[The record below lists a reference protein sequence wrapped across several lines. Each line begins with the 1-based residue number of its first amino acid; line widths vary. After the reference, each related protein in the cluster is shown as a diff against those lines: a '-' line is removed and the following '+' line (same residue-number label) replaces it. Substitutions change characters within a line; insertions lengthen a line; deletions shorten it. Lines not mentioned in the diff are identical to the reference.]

1 MPVWEIDET
10 HLTAAR
16 ELARRHLILTPLV
29 PAPALGRRV
38 YLKLE
43 TEQHTGSF
51 KVRGA
56 LACIASRQDDAS
68 QPVYAASAG
77 NHGLGVAWASRLL
90 GRSAT
95 IFVPKNAPMVK
106 RNGIAAL
113 GARVV
118 VTEHPGYDATE
129 RVARAA
135 AEADGAW
142 FLSPWDD
149 PWVAAGNGG
158 TVGLEILEALPE
170 VATIVAPV
178 GGGGLVAGLDAAR
191 RALGREVS
199 FAAVQSEACPS
210 MHRSFAEGRAIET
223 FEGEPTLAD
232 GLEGG
237 VSKASFEHLRRAV
250 SAIDLVSEAAI
261 AAAMRF
267 ARRTLGMVVEGSAA
281 TVIAWA
287 LDRGDILDRNGPPV
301 VLVVTGRNVD
311 PGTLDRVLREQ
322 ESPAAPQA

>member
-1 MPVWEIDET
+1 MAAWEIDET
-10 HLTAAR
+10 HLSAAR
-16 ELARRHLILTPLV
+16 ALVRRHLLLTPLV
-29 PAPALGRRV
+29 PAPSLGRRV
-38 YLKLE
+38 FLKLE
-43 TEQHTGSF
+43 TAQHTGSF

-56 LACIASRQDDAS
+56 LACIASREGDRA

-77 NHGLGVAWASRLL
+77 NHGLGVAWAARLL
-90 GRSAT
+90 GRNAT
-95 IFVPKNAPMVK
+95 VFVPKHAPMVK
-106 RNGIAAL
+106 RNGIAGL

-118 VTEHPGYDATE
+118 VTEHTGYDATE
-129 RVARAA
+129 RVAREA

-158 TVGLEILEALPE
+158 TVGLETLEALPDI
-170 VATIVAPV
+170 ATIVAPV

-191 RALGREVS
+191 RELGRHVS

-223 FEGEPTLAD
+223 FEGAPTLAD

-237 VSKASFEHLRRAV
+237 VSTASFAHVRRAV

-261 AAAMRF
+261 ASAMRF
-267 ARRTLGMVVEGSAA
+267 ARRTLGIVVEGSAA

-287 LDRGDILDRNGPPV
+287 RDRAEMLDRDGAPV
-301 VLVVTGRNVD
+301 VLVVTGKNVD
-311 PGTLDRVLREQ
+311 AETLDRVLREP
-322 ESPAAPQA
+322 ESPAARPE